1 MRKTFKTI
9 LVLLLF
15 VFPFISCSN
24 KDFSAP
30 KSKSQ
35 LLTRSPW
42 YFARYEQKTDNNP
55 WIDNSVS
62 LPTCGK
68 DNSLLFQINNI
79 YVVDEGRT
87 KCSSSYPQTSSSPYR
102 FAESNTKIIITLN
115 TVEWSFTIEQLDE
128 TVLSYWTSYDS
139 GGTTYYTRYTY
150 HH

>member
-1 MRKTFKTI
+1 MRKTFKTF
-9 LVLLLF
+9 LVLFLF
-15 VFPFISCSN
+15 VFPFISCAK

-42 YFARYEQKTDNNP
+42 YFASYEQKTDNNP
-55 WIDNSVS
+55 WIDNSAS
-62 LPTCGK
+62 LPICGE
-68 DNSLLFQINNI
+68 DNYIMFQINNI
-79 YVVDEGRT
+79 FVENEGRT
-87 KCSSSYPQTSSSPYR
+87 KCNSSDPQTSSSPYR
-102 FAESNTKIIITLN
+102 FAEGNTKIVITLN

-128 TVLSYWTSYDS
+128 GVLSYWTSYDN